1 MADNGNAAVTSEQWQ
16 QFMAGMQAQNAA
28 LAAQL
33 QQTQAQQTAT
43 NQAIR
48 KAAIDKLEPEQKAE
62 ALEQELNAIK
72 GAAATASQQMQSN
85 DVWQRRDAESAARLL
100 KMAGM
105 NGDEPGLYRQNWD
118 VNWMPRFT
126 ASVENYLS
134 SRRAQNYQNAAN
146 NPANRANVG
155 NGTGQGLPEIDED
168 RTSGFDM
175 IQYALSKG
183 R

>member
-1 MADNGNAAVTSEQWQ
+1 MADNITQQQWQ
-16 QFMAGMQAQNAA
+16 QFMSGMQEQNAA

-33 QQTQAQQTAT
+33 QQSQAQQVAT
-43 NQAIR
+43 NQALH
-48 KAAIDKLEPEQKAE
+48 KAAVDKLEPEEKAK
-62 ALEQELNAIK
+62 ALEAELNAIK
-72 GAAATASQQMQSN
+72 GAAAAASQQMTSN
-85 DVWQRRDAESAARLL
+85 EVWQRRDAESAARLL
-100 KMAGM
+100 TMAGM

-126 ASVENYLS
+126 ASVENYLNQ
-134 SRRAQNYQNAAN
+134 RRAQNYQNAAN

-175 IQYALSKG
+175 IQYALSRG